1 MIWIRKIQDVDF
13 DKDFDKVKIYRYIL
27 LAIGALAV
35 GLMSEGCSS
44 RSSDEPRPDQ
54 GEFCELVISLSSET
68 SVTETPATRADRP
81 WDNDPDPESG
91 FPSEY
96 RIDRVLLYFV
106 TPGNAIIP
114 FSPTLTDRD
123 DVNNTVTYRT
133 EIDVRSPFVSHYADG
148 TMSLSGR
155 IVAVANGPEDYIPAD
170 PFSRIPF
177 DISDV
182 DSRGLI
188 PMWGVT
194 TVSGL
199 PLIADGTT
207 HAGEIKLLRAV
218 PKITIEMADDLKD
231 LYTITQVVPDQ
242 RDYLTQ
248 GYIAPGDAADAT
260 RTGSLMMEGCFNPF
274 LGAAANTSPQFYNI
288 GKYEVWGYLTERQGP
303 ASATPLSFT
312 VTLAEKAHPERNFT
326 GKVYLCDYL
335 DNGQPDFSTAFT
347 RLVRNHDYRYR
358 ISLRELEFVISFKEW
373 IFGGKVHIELE

>member
-1 MIWIRKIQDVDF
+1 M
-13 DKDFDKVKIYRYIL
+13 KIYRYIL

-35 GLMSEGCSS
+35 GLMSGGCSS
-44 RSSDEPRPDQ
+44 RKSDEPRPEQ

-68 SVTETPATRADRP
+68 SVTDSPATRADQP
-81 WDNDPDPESG
+81 WDNDPDPEDG

-123 DVNNTVTYRT
+123 DANNTVTYSTR
-133 EIDVRSPFVSHYADG
+133 IDVRSHFVSHNADG
-148 TMSLSGR
+148 SLSLSGR
-155 IVAVANGPEDYIPAD
+155 IVAVANGPEDYTPAD
-170 PFSRIPF
+170 PFNRIPF
-177 DISDV
+177 AISDV
-182 DSRGLI
+182 DTHGLI
-188 PMWGVT
+188 PMWGVR
-194 TVSGL
+194 TVTNL
-199 PLIADGTT
+199 PLTVDGTSY
-207 HAGEIKLLRAV
+207 AGEIKLLRAV
-218 PKITIEMADDLKD
+218 SKITIEMAEEFKD
-231 LYTITQVVPDQ
+231 QYNIVSVEPNQSN
-242 RDYLTQ
+242 YLTQ
-248 GYIAPGDAADAT
+248 GYIAPGGAAEAT
-260 RTGSLMMEGCFNPF
+260 STGALLMEGCYNPF
-274 LGAAANTSPQFYNI
+274 LDATADTAPKFYNI
-288 GKYEVWGYLTERQGP
+288 GENKVWGYLTERQGP

>member
-1 MIWIRKIQDVDF
+1 M
-13 DKDFDKVKIYRYIL
+13 KIYRYIL

-35 GLMSEGCSS
+35 GLVSEGCSS
-44 RSSDEPRPDQ
+44 RKSDEPRPDQ

-68 SVTETPATRADRP
+68 SVTDSPATRADQP
-81 WDNDPDPESG
+81 WDNDPDPEPG

-123 DVNNTVTYRT
+123 DANNTVTYST
-133 EIDVRSPFVSHYADG
+133 KIDVQSHFVSHNADG

-182 DSRGLI
+182 DTRGLI

-194 TVSGL
+194 SVTGL
-199 PLIADGTT
+199 PLTVDGTT
-207 HAGEIKLLRAV
+207 DAGEIKLLRAV
-218 PKITIEMADDLKD
+218 SKITIEMADEFKD
-231 LYTITQVVPDQ
+231 QYNIVSVEPNQSN
-242 RDYLTQ
+242 YLTQ
-248 GYIAPGDAADAT
+248 GYIAPGGAAEAT
-260 RTGSLMMEGCFNPF
+260 STGTLMMEGCYNPF
-274 LGAAANTSPQFYNI
+274 LDATADTAPKFYNI
-288 GKYEVWGYLTERQGP
+288 GENKVWGYLAERRGRYG
-303 ASATPLSFT
+303 LVRLGFT
-312 VTLAEKAHPERNFT
+312 VTLAEKDHPERTFT
-326 GKVYLCDYL
+326 GRVYLCDYK
-335 DNGQPDFSTAFT
+335 DGQPDLQSMFEK
-347 RLVRNHDYRYR
+347 LVRNHDYQYR

>member
-1 MIWIRKIQDVDF
+1 M
-13 DKDFDKVKIYRYIL
+13 KIYRYIL

-35 GLMSEGCSS
+35 GLMSGGCSS
-44 RSSDEPRPDQ
+44 RKSDEPRPDQ

-68 SVTETPATRADRP
+68 SVTETPATRADLP
-81 WDNDPDPESG
+81 WDNDPDPEPG

-123 DVNNTVTYRT
+123 DANNTVTYSTR
-133 EIDVRSPFVSHYADG
+133 IDVRSHFVSHNADG
-148 TMSLSGR
+148 TLSLSGK

-177 DISDV
+177 AISDV
-182 DSRGLI
+182 DTHGLI
-188 PMWGVT
+188 PMWGVR
-194 TVSGL
+194 TVTNL
-199 PLIADGTT
+199 PLTVDGTSY
-207 HAGEIKLLRAV
+207 AGEIKLLRAV
-218 PKITIEMADDLKD
+218 PKITIEMDDDLKD
-231 LYTITQVVPDQ
+231 LYKITGVVPNQ

-248 GYIAPGDAADAT
+248 GYIAPGGAADAT
-260 RTGSLMMEGCFNPF
+260 RTGSLLMEDCFNPF
-274 LGAAANTSPQFYNI
+274 LDATANTAPKFYNI
-288 GKYEVWGYLTERQGP
+288 GGNEVWGYLTERQGP

-358 ISLRELEFVISFKEW
+358 ISLKELEFIISFKEW
-373 IFGGKVHIELE
+373 IFGGKVHIDLE

>member
-1 MIWIRKIQDVDF
+1 M
-13 DKDFDKVKIYRYIL
+13 KIYRYIL
-27 LAIGALAV
+27 LTIWTLTAGILAA
-35 GLMSEGCSS
+35 GCSS
-44 RSSDEPRPDQ
+44 RHKDEPEPGR

-68 SVTETPATRADRP
+68 SVTDSPATRADQP
-81 WDNDPDPESG
+81 WDNDPDPEDG

-123 DVNNTVTYRT
+123 DANNTVTYSTR
-133 EIDVRSPFVSHYADG
+133 IDVRSHFVSHNADG

-155 IVAVANGPEDYIPAD
+155 IVAVANGPEDYTPAD

-182 DSRGLI
+182 DDTKLI

-194 TVSGL
+194 TVTNL

-218 PKITIEMADDLKD
+218 PKITIEMADDLKER
-231 LYTITQVVPDQ
+231 YNIVSVVPDQ

-248 GYIAPGDAADAT
+248 GYIAPGGATDAT

-274 LGAAANTSPQFYNI
+274 PGAAANTSPQFYNI

-347 RLVRNHDYRYR
+347 RLVRNHDYQYR

-373 IFGGKVHIELE
+373 IFGGKVHIDLE

>member
-35 GLMSEGCSS
+35 GILAAGCSS
-44 RSSDEPRPDQ
+44 RHKDEPEPGR

-68 SVTETPATRADRP
+68 SVTETPVTRADLP
-81 WDNDPDPESG
+81 WDNDPDPEPG
-91 FPSEY
+91 FPSESA
-96 RIDRVLLYFV
+96 IDRVLLYLV
-106 TPGNAIIP
+106 TPGNAVIP
-114 FSPTLTDRD
+114 FSPTRTDD
-123 DVNNTVTYRT
+123 TDAVTYST
-133 EIDVRSPFVSHYADG
+133 EIDLSSPFVSRNADG
-148 TMSLSGR
+148 SMSLSGR
-155 IVAVANGPEDYIPAD
+155 IVAVANGPVDYTPSD
-170 PFSRIPF
+170 PFDRIPF
-177 DISDV
+177 AVSDIDTH
-182 DSRGLI
+182 GLI

-194 TVSGL
+194 SVTNL
-199 PLIADGTT
+199 PLTVDGTSY
-207 HAGEIKLLRAV
+207 AGEIKLLRAV
-218 PKITIEMADDLKD
+218 PKITIELDDDFKD

-248 GYIAPGDAADAT
+248 GYIAPGGAADAT

-274 LGAAANTSPQFYNI
+274 LGAAANTSPQFYNR
-288 GKYEVWGYLTERQGP
+288 GHDVWCYLTERQGP

-335 DNGQPDFSTAFT
+335 DNGRPDFSSAFT

>member
-1 MIWIRKIQDVDF
+1 M
-13 DKDFDKVKIYRYIL
+13 KIYRYIS
-27 LAIGALAV
+27 LAIGALVLGILAA
-35 GLMSEGCSS
+35 GCSS
-44 RSSDEPRPDQ
+44 RHKDEPEPAG

-68 SVTETPATRADRP
+68 SVTESPATRADRP
-81 WDNDPDPESG
+81 WDDDPQPESG

-96 RIDRVLLYFV
+96 AIDRVLLYFV

-133 EIDVRSPFVSHYADG
+133 EIDVRSPFVSHAADG

-155 IVAVANGPEDYIPAD
+155 IVAVANGPEDYVPAD

-182 DSRGLI
+182 DTRGLI

-199 PLIADGTT
+199 PLTVDGTT
-207 HAGEIKLLRAV
+207 YAGEIKLLRAV

-231 LYTITQVVPDQ
+231 QYTITSVVPDQ
-242 RDYLTQ
+242 RNYLTH
-248 GYIAPGDAADAT
+248 GYIVPGDAKYAAD
-260 RTGSLMMEGCFNPF
+260 TGRLMMEGSFNPF
-274 LGAAANTSPQFYNI
+274 LEADANIAPKFYNI
-288 GKYEVWGYLTERQGP
+288 GKHEVWCYLAERQGP
-303 ASATPLSFT
+303 ASATPLGFT
-312 VTLAEKAHPERNFT
+312 VTVAEKAHPERNFT

-335 DNGQPDFSTAFT
+335 DNGRPDFSTAFT

>member
-1 MIWIRKIQDVDF
+1 M
-13 DKDFDKVKIYRYIL
+13 KIYRYIS
-27 LAIGALAV
+27 LAIGALVLGILAA
-35 GLMSEGCSS
+35 GCSS
-44 RSSDEPRPDQ
+44 RHKDEPEPAG

-81 WDNDPDPESG
+81 WDDDPNPESG

-96 RIDRVLLYFV
+96 AIDRVLLYFV
-106 TPGNAIIP
+106 TSGNAVFP

-123 DVNNTVTYRT
+123 DANNTVTYSTR
-133 EIDVRSPFVSHYADG
+133 IDVRSQFVSHHADG

-155 IVAVANGPEDYIPAD
+155 IVAVANGPEAYTPAD
-170 PFSRIPF
+170 PFSGIPF
-177 DISDV
+177 GISDV
-182 DSRGLI
+182 NTGKLI

-194 TVSGL
+194 TVTGL
-199 PLIADGTT
+199 PLTVDGTS

-218 PKITIEMADDLKD
+218 PKITIEMADDLKE
-231 LYTITQVVPDQ
+231 LYTITNVVPDQ

-248 GYIAPGDAADAT
+248 GYIAPGGAADAT
-260 RTGSLMMEGCFNPF
+260 RTGSLMMEGSFNPF
-274 LGAAANTSPQFYNI
+274 LESTANIAPKFYNI
-288 GKYEVWGYLTERQGP
+288 GGHEVWCYLAERRGP
-303 ASATPLSFT
+303 ASATPLGFT

-335 DNGQPDFSTAFT
+335 DNGRPDFSTAFT

>member
-1 MIWIRKIQDVDF
+1 M
-13 DKDFDKVKIYRYIL
+13 KIYRYIL

-35 GLMSEGCSS
+35 GLMSGGCSS
-44 RSSDEPRPDQ
+44 RKSDEPRPDQ

-68 SVTETPATRADRP
+68 SVTDSPATRADRP
-81 WDNDPDPESG
+81 WDNDPDPEPG

-123 DVNNTVTYRT
+123 DVNNTVTYST
-133 EIDVRSPFVSHYADG
+133 KIDVRSPFVSHNADG

-155 IVAVANGPEDYIPAD
+155 IVAVANGPEDYVPAD

-182 DSRGLI
+182 DTRGLI

-242 RDYLTQ
+242 QDYLTQ
-248 GYIAPGDAADAT
+248 GYIAPGGAADAAD
-260 RTGSLMMEGCFNPF
+260 TGRLMMEGCFNPF
-274 LGAAANTSPQFYNI
+274 PGAAANTLPQFYNI
-288 GKYEVWGYLTERQGP
+288 GKYEVRGYLAERQGP

-335 DNGQPDFSTAFT
+335 DNGQPDFSTTFS

-373 IFGGKVHIELE
+373 IFGGKVHIDLE

>member
-1 MIWIRKIQDVDF
+1 M
-13 DKDFDKVKIYRYIL
+13 KIYRYIL

-35 GLMSEGCSS
+35 GLMSGGCSS
-44 RSSDEPRPDQ
+44 RKSDEPRPDQ

-68 SVTETPATRADRP
+68 SVTDRPATRADQP
-81 WDNDPDPESG
+81 WDNDPDPEPG

-106 TPGNAIIP
+106 TSGNAIIP

-123 DVNNTVTYRT
+123 DANNTVTYST
-133 EIDVRSPFVSHYADG
+133 TIDVRSHFVSHNADG

-155 IVAVANGPEDYIPAD
+155 IVAVANGPEDYTPAD

-194 TVSGL
+194 TVSNL
-199 PLIADGTT
+199 PLIADRTSD
-207 HAGEIKLLRAV
+207 AGEIKLLRAV
-218 PKITIEMADDLKD
+218 PKITIEMAEDLKD
-231 LYTITQVVPDQ
+231 LYTITNVVPDQ

-248 GYIAPGDAADAT
+248 GYIVPGGAMDAT
-260 RTGSLMMEGCFNPF
+260 RTGSLMMEGSFNPF
-274 LGAAANTSPQFYNI
+274 VGATANIAPRFYNI
-288 GKYEVWGYLTERQGP
+288 GRDEVYGYLTERPGP
-303 ASATPLSFT
+303 ASATPLGFT
-312 VTLAEKAHPERNFT
+312 VTVAEKARPECSFT

-335 DNGQPDFSTAFT
+335 DNGQPDFDTAFT
-347 RLVRNHDYRYR
+347 QLVRNHDYRYR
-358 ISLRELEFVISFKEW
+358 ISLKELEFVVSFKEW
-373 IFGGKVHIELE
+373 IFGGKVHIDLE